1 MAEGLLRGGEYEIV
15 QADLVLSSGKV
26 IGLKASILNLTI
38 FEDIEQ
44 LSLTGQVVI
53 QDAMNLASTGPII
66 GQEYFRL
73 KIRTP
78 TAVGVENI
86 LDYTENIKSSLAVQK
101 DPEACTQ
108 PPPLTD

>member
-15 QADLVLSSGKV
+15 QADLVLSTGKV

-66 GQEYFRL
+66 GQE
-73 KIRTP
+73 
-78 TAVGVENI
+78 
-86 LDYTENIKSSLAVQK
+86 
-101 DPEACTQ
+101 
-108 PPPLTD
+108 